1 MPWVVAGQRDYS
13 NGRTNGRTADFD
25 SAPVVSVDFAAP
37 EAPVPDNSGTAGE
50 EVRLPISAIA
60 GASSSAAPSA
70 QLLQRILDSL
80 VDGIIAVDGA
90 GNVISANRRIAE
102 LIDVPQGGIRAGIS
116 FFDVLLARA
125 QAGAFGPGDPVA
137 QARERLA
144 AKIQPG
150 GGPVRSVGRG
160 GRILEFRRG
169 ELGDGGFV
177 AIYTDVTERDR
188 LEREERGAE
197 QRLREIVEANPLP
210 MTITM
215 IGDGRVVYANQ
226 RAAEMVRTP
235 LSELLG
241 MRSLDFYADPAD
253 RDRMVSLLR
262 NRGFVDALEV
272 RFRRAGAGEFWLAL
286 TCRPIIY
293 GGQPAIVTGF
303 HDLSERRQAM
313 VELARRTNMLD
324 AVSYAATQIV
334 GGTNWRDGIQQLLNL
349 LGAAAEVDR
358 VTLFETHIGPHN
370 RLVESCR
377 YDWASPGF
385 ARLAD
390 DPRYHNMSLAGEGG
404 EELDDWTRRR
414 QRGEV
419 VQAMLSETT
428 GYTRQV
434 FEEHGTKSFVSVP
447 IMAKGSWWGFLGF
460 DDCRSERVWTDLEID
475 VLKSAAAL
483 VSAAI
488 ERSQV
493 DERLRLSEERY
504 ALAARGANDG
514 LWDWDAIN
522 QRAYYS
528 PRLHEILGVPQGALE
543 PTPQGLIE
551 RIVDEDRT
559 RATDYLAR
567 RFARRRHKFAV
578 ECRLQYPEGPR
589 WVALRG
595 MIVYED
601 VRPARL
607 VGSLQDIHE
616 RKMAEAALREREERL
631 RILTDDAP
639 VLLSM
644 IDPDDNLVFANSRF
658 LEFFGRT
665 LEDMANGG
673 WDWMS
678 DVHPDDLP
686 EVKRVYFEALRRHE
700 STEFEHRVRRYD
712 GEYRWVRET
721 EVARFEPDG
730 SFTGFVGAL
739 VDITDRKRAEEELAR
754 QREALYQS
762 EKLNALGSLLAGVAH
777 ELNNPLSVVVGQ
789 ATMLADAAADPKTV
803 ERAEKI
809 RRAADR
815 CARIVRSFLS
825 LARRKTP
832 EMTAVQFN
840 AVVEMA
846 VELLSYQ
853 LRTADVNLTLELA
866 PDLPPLLAD
875 ADQLNQV
882 VTNLVHNALQAL
894 GEVPRP
900 RRLTLSTR
908 YGGNGSLHFS
918 VADNGPGVPLDLR
931 TRVFEPFFTTKSP
944 GAGTGIGLSLCLGI
958 VASHGGAIRVEET
971 PGGGATFIV
980 ELPLRG
986 AARMTTSADT
996 ARETPPAGQRRRIL
1010 VVDDEAEIA
1019 DTLAEMLRDAGHTA
1033 ETAENGRQALDRL
1046 AAGAYDLV
1054 MSDLR
1059 MPVMD
1064 GPSFYSALRAHH
1076 PALLGRIAF
1085 VTGDML
1091 STQMKEFLA
1100 TTGVPSI
1107 EKPFT
1112 TDAVKALVARL
1123 S

>member
-1 MPWVVAGQRDYS
+1 VVGRRDS
-13 NGRTNGRTADFD
+13 SNGRTADFD
-25 SAPVVSVDFAAP
+25 SVPGLGVDFAAP
-37 EAPVPDNSGTAGE
+37 EVRMPASGNAGE
-50 EVRLPISAIA
+50 EVRLPNTAIV
-60 GASSSAAPSA
+60 SEAATLPSA
-70 QLLQRILDSL
+70 ELLQRVLDSL
-80 VDGIIAVDGA
+80 VDGVIAVDGA
-90 GNVISANRRIAE
+90 GNIISANRRVSE
-102 LIDVPQGGIRAGIS
+102 LIDVPHGGIRAGIG

-144 AKIQPG
+144 AKTRPG

-160 GRILEFRRG
+160 GRVLEFRRG

-197 QRLREIVEANPLP
+197 HRLREIVEANPLP
-210 MTITM
+210 MTISM
-215 IGDGRVVYANQ
+215 IDDGRVVYANQ
-226 RAAEMVRTP
+226 RAAEMMRTP
-235 LSELLG
+235 LPELVG

-253 RDRMVSLLR
+253 RDRVVALLR

-272 RFRRAGAGEFWLAL
+272 RFRRPGAGDFWLAL
-286 TCRPIIY
+286 TCRPIAY
-293 GGQPAIVTGF
+293 AGQPAIVTGF

-313 VELARRTNMLD
+313 VELARRTNMLA

-334 GGTNWRDGIQQLLNL
+334 GGTNWRDGIQELLNL
-349 LGAAAEVDR
+349 LGVAAEVDR
-358 VTLFETHIGPHN
+358 VTLFETHSGPHG

-377 YDWASPGF
+377 YDWASPGL

-390 DPRYHNMSLAGEGG
+390 DPRYRNMSLAGEGG

-419 VQAMLSETT
+419 VQAMLSETA

-447 IMAKGSWWGFLGF
+447 IMVKGAWWGFLGF
-460 DDCRSERVWTDLEID
+460 DDCRTERVWTDLEVD

-483 VSAAI
+483 VAAAI
-488 ERSQV
+488 ERSQI

-514 LWDWDAIN
+514 LWDWDAVN

-528 PRLHEILGVPQGALE
+528 PRLHEILGVPQGALD
-543 PTPQGLIE
+543 PTPQALID
-551 RIVDEDRT
+551 RIVAEDRA

-567 RFARRRHKFAV
+567 RFARKRHKFAV

-589 WVALRG
+589 WVGLRG
-595 MIVYED
+595 MIVYEEG
-601 VRPARL
+601 RPARL

-616 RKMAEAALREREERL
+616 RKMAEAALREREKRL

-658 LEFFGRT
+658 LSFFGRT
-665 LEDMANGG
+665 LDDMADGG
-673 WDWMS
+673 WDWTN

-686 EVKRVYFEALRRHE
+686 EVKRIYFEALRRQE

-730 SFTGFVGAL
+730 SFAGFVGAL
-739 VDITDRKRAEEELAR
+739 VDITDRKRAEEEIAR
-754 QREALYQS
+754 HREALYQS
-762 EKLNALGSLLAGVAH
+762 EKLNAMGSLLAGVAH

-789 ATMLADAAADPKTV
+789 ATMLADAAADPKTS

-832 EMTAVQFN
+832 EMTAVQLN

-846 VELLSYQ
+846 VDLLAYQ
-853 LRTADVNLTLELA
+853 LRTADVSLVLDLA
-866 PDLPPLLAD
+866 SDLPPLLAD

-894 GEVPRP
+894 GDVPRP
-900 RRLTLSTR
+900 RRLTVSTR
-908 YGGNGSLHFS
+908 YGGNGVLRFS
-918 VADNGPGVPLDLR
+918 VADNGPGVPPDLR
-931 TRVFEPFFTTKSP
+931 TRIFEPFFTTKSP

-958 VASHGGAIRVEET
+958 VASHGGSIRAEET

-980 ELPLRG
+980 ELPLRV
-986 AARMTTSADT
+986 ADRLPAADT
-996 ARETPPAGQRRRIL
+996 VRETPPAGQRRRIL
-1010 VVDDEAEIA
+1010 VVDDEPEIA
-1019 DTLAEMLRDAGHTA
+1019 ETLAEMLRGAGHTV

-1054 MSDLR
+1054 LSDLR

-1064 GPSFYSALRAHH
+1064 GPAFYGALRVHH

-1091 STQMKEFLA
+1091 SVQMKEFLA
-1100 TTGVPSI
+1100 ATGVPSI

-1112 TDAVKALVARL
+1112 TEAVKALLARL

>member
-1 MPWVVAGQRDYS
+1 VAGQRDHS
-13 NGRTNGRTADFD
+13 NGRTNGRSADFD
-25 SAPVVSVDFAAP
+25 SAPVVGVDFAAP
-37 EAPVPDNSGTAGE
+37 AAPVPDSDGTAGE
-50 EVRLPISAIA
+50 EVRLPISVTA
-60 GASSSAAPSA
+60 GATGAVPSA

-102 LIDVPQGGIRAGIS
+102 LIDVPQGGVRPGTS

-144 AKIQPG
+144 AKIRPG
-150 GGPVRSVGRG
+150 GGPIRSVGRG

-188 LEREERGAE
+188 LEREERSAE

-226 RAAEMVRTP
+226 RAAEMMRTP

-241 MRSLDFYADPAD
+241 MRSLDFYADSAD
-253 RDRMVSLLR
+253 RDRVVTLLR

-272 RFRRAGAGEFWLAL
+272 KFRRAGAGDFWLAL

-334 GGTNWRDGIQQLLNL
+334 GGANWRGGIQELLNL
-349 LGAAAEVDR
+349 LGVAAEVDR
-358 VTLFETHIGPHN
+358 VTLFETHVGAHN

-377 YDWASPGF
+377 YDWAAPGL

-390 DPRYHNMSLAGEGG
+390 DPRYQNMSLAGEGG
-404 EELDDWTRRR
+404 EELEDWARRR

-419 VQAMLSETT
+419 VQALLSETT

-447 IMAKGSWWGFLGF
+447 IMVKGTWWGFLGF
-460 DDCRSERVWTDLEID
+460 DDCRTERIWTELEID

-483 VSAAI
+483 VAAAI
-488 ERSQV
+488 ERAQV

-528 PRLHEILGVPQGALE
+528 PRLHEILGVPHGALE

-551 RIVDEDRT
+551 RIVEEDRS

-567 RFARRRHKFAV
+567 RFARKRHKFAI

-601 VRPARL
+601 ERPARL

-616 RKMAEAALREREERL
+616 RKTAEAALREREERL

-639 VLLSM
+639 VLLCM
-644 IDPDDNLVFANSRF
+644 IDSDDNLSFANSRF

-665 LEDMANGG
+665 LDDMAKGG

-686 EVKRVYFEALRRHE
+686 EVKRIYFEALQKHK

-730 SFTGFVGAL
+730 RFAGFVGAL

-789 ATMLADAAADPKTV
+789 ATMLSDAAADPKTA

-832 EMTAVQFN
+832 EMTAVQLN
-840 AVVEMA
+840 VVIEMA

-853 LRTADVNLTLELA
+853 LRTADVGLTLDLA

-894 GEVPRP
+894 GEVSRQ
-900 RRLTLSTR
+900 RRLTISTR
-908 YGGNGSLHFS
+908 RHGGNGSLQLS
-918 VADNGPGVPLDLR
+918 VADNGPGVPPDLR

-958 VASHGGAIRVEET
+958 VASHGGSIRVEET

-986 AARMTTSADT
+986 AAHVPAAPDS
-996 ARETPPAGQRRRIL
+996 ARETPPAGPHRRIL
-1010 VVDDEAEIA
+1010 VVDDEPEIA
-1019 DTLAEMLRDAGHTA
+1019 DTLAEMLRDAGHTV

-1064 GPSFYSALRAHH
+1064 GPAFYSALRVHH

-1091 STQMKEFLA
+1091 SAQMKEFLA

-1112 TDAVKALVARL
+1112 TEAVKALVARL

>member
-1 MPWVVAGQRDYS
+1 M
-13 NGRTNGRTADFD
+13 
-25 SAPVVSVDFAAP
+25 
-37 EAPVPDNSGTAGE
+37 
-50 EVRLPISAIA
+50 
-60 GASSSAAPSA
+60 PSA
-70 QLLQRILDSL
+70 GLLQRIIDSL

-102 LIDVPQGGIRAGIS
+102 LIDVPQGGIRAGLS
-116 FFDVLLARA
+116 FFEVLLARA
-125 QAGAFGPGDPVA
+125 RAGAFGPGDPA
-137 QARERLA
+137 TQARQRLA
-144 AKIQPG
+144 AKMQPG
-150 GGPVRSVGRG
+150 SAPIRSVGRG

-169 ELGDGGFV
+169 ELDDGGFV

-188 LEREERGAE
+188 LEREERSAE
-197 QRLREIVEANPLP
+197 DRLRDIVEANPLP

-215 IGDGRVVYANQ
+215 VADGRVVYANQ

-235 LSELLG
+235 LSELLQ
-241 MRSLDFYADPAD
+241 MRALDLYADAAD
-253 RDRMVSLLR
+253 RDRVVALLR

-272 RFRRAGAGEFWLAL
+272 RFRRAGAPDFWLAI
-286 TCRPIIY
+286 TSRPITY
-293 GGQPAIVTGF
+293 AGQPAIVSGF

-324 AVSYAATQIV
+324 AISYAATRIV
-334 GGTNWRDGIQQLLNL
+334 GGANWRDGIQELLNR
-349 LGAAAEVDR
+349 LGVAAEVDR
-358 VTLFETHIGPHN
+358 VTLFETHPGADG

-377 YDWASPGF
+377 YDWASPNLP
-385 ARLAD
+385 RLAG
-390 DPRYHNMSLAGEGG
+390 DPRYQNMSLAGEGG
-404 EELDDWTRRR
+404 EELDDWARRR

-434 FEEHGTKSFVSVP
+434 FEEHGTRSFVSVP
-447 IMAKGSWWGFLGF
+447 IMAKRAWWGFLGF
-460 DDCRSERVWTDLEID
+460 DDCRTERVWTELEVE
-475 VLKSAAAL
+475 VLKSAASL

-488 ERSQV
+488 ERAQV

-514 LWDWDAIN
+514 LWDWDVIN

-528 PRLHEILGVPQGALE
+528 PRFHEIVGVRQGELE
-543 PTPQGLIE
+543 PTPQALVD
-551 RIVDEDRT
+551 RIADEDR
-559 RATDYLAR
+559 AKVSDYLAR
-567 RFARRRHKFAV
+567 RFARKRHKFAV
-578 ECRLQYPEGPR
+578 ECRLRFPEGHR
-589 WVALRG
+589 WMALRG
-595 MIVYED
+595 MIVYENE
-601 VRPARL
+601 RPAR
-607 VGSLQDIHE
+607 VVASLQDIHE
-616 RKMAEAALREREERL
+616 RKTAEAALREREERL

-644 IDPDDNLVFANSRF
+644 IDAHDNLIFANGRF
-658 LEFFGRT
+658 LSFFGRS
-665 LEDMANGG
+665 LEDMTGDR
-673 WDWMS
+673 WDWTG
-678 DVHPDDLP
+678 DIHPDDRA
-686 EVKRVYFEALRRHE
+686 EVKRVYFEALRRQE
-700 STEFEHRVRRYD
+700 SIEIEHRVRRYD

-730 SFTGFVGAL
+730 RFAGFVGAL

-762 EKLNALGSLLAGVAH
+762 EKLTALGSLLAGVAH

-789 ATMLADAAADPKTV
+789 ATMLADAAADPKTA

-832 EMTAVQFN
+832 ELTAVRLN

-846 VELLSYQ
+846 VELLAYQ
-853 LRTADVNLTLELA
+853 LRTADVNLALDLEPA
-866 PDLPPLLAD
+866 LPPLLAD
-875 ADQLNQV
+875 ADQLIQV

-894 GEVPRP
+894 GDAAPP
-900 RRLTLSTR
+900 RRLTISTR
-908 YGGNGSLHFS
+908 HAGNGSVHLT
-918 VADNGPGVPLDLR
+918 VADNGPGVPADLR

-958 VASHGGAIRVEET
+958 VASHGGAIRVEDT
-971 PGGGATFIV
+971 PGGGATFV
-980 ELPLRG
+980 VGLPLRSAG
-986 AARMTTSADT
+986 SVPVAASA
-996 ARETPPAGQRRRIL
+996 AVEPSPAVQRRRIL
-1010 VVDDEAEIA
+1010 VVDDEPEIA
-1019 DTLAEMLRDAGHTA
+1019 ETLAEMLRDAGHTV

-1046 AAGAYDLV
+1046 AAGAYDAV
-1054 MSDLR
+1054 VSDLR

-1064 GPSFYSALRAHH
+1064 GPTFYGALRVLH
-1076 PALLGRIAF
+1076 PVLLGRIAF

-1091 STQMKEFLA
+1091 STQMREFLGA
-1100 TTGVPSI
+1100 TGVPSI

-1112 TDAVKALVARL
+1112 TEAVKALLARL